1 MNAPLKPELVSE
13 LSEPIF
19 DDENPEWTAEDF
31 ARALPPEFLP
41 PEVLAL
47 FPNTVARLR
56 EKGLMPNAT

>member
-1 MNAPLKPELVSE
+1 MNAMPKPEPISE
-13 LSEPIF
+13 LPEPIF
-19 DDENPEWTAEDF
+19 DDENPEWTEEDF

-56 EKGLMPNAT
+56 AKGLIP